1 MEKITSELLVR
12 LEKLCEPDLTIL
24 FDQRISLY
32 GILPWHTRFTE
43 FQLAK
48 NTDGQFRAQH
58 FLRILYKYARC
69 EQRYGK

>member
-1 MEKITSELLVR
+1 MGDLS
-12 LEKLCEPDLTIL
+12 EPDLTII
-24 FDQRISLY
+24 FDQQVCVY

-43 FQLAK
+43 FQLADSL
-48 NTDGQFRAQH
+48 DGHFRARH